1 MTQEESKSWWVYIV
15 ECADRTLYTGITNHL
30 ERRLDAHQKGTA
42 AKYTRNRRPVT
53 LRYQEQQVDRSLA
66 SKREAY
72 IKKMSRQ
79 EKLQL
84 IQQDADIHQVP

>member
-30 ERRLDAHQKGTA
+30 ERRLDAHQQGTG

-53 LRYQEQQVDRSLA
+53 LRYQERQADRSVA
-66 SKREAY
+66 SKREAL

-84 IQQDADIHQVP
+84 IQQDSANPQVP